1 MKNKKNGFTTI
12 ELITT
17 FALTLVIVVL
27 LLQVIVV
34 LKDVYINKVVVNSLR
49 VKQAVMTE
57 KIMDD
62 FDNKNLEG
70 TAGCLGVSNC
80 ISFIWEDGTVTELK
94 IDKTKN
100 TFSYADYVTELTGGS
115 SFGNL
120 SVVNSAI
127 SEDKQRKF
135 ISFNFPIYSTFV
147 KGDYGIHVIYQYNPT
162 KTGINASSFGNTTDG
177 PSLFV
182 LTRDNPVKLGT
193 NQTYNEST
201 MGGYKAFYNNA
212 WNTNPTVKI
221 QYYGINGTSSTEY
234 TTFPAQTTT
243 PLVIIK
249 YTYTAPDGKV
259 YTQTRNVI
267 YTDYAY
273 DYTGSVQTFVAP
285 ASGYYKFQAW
295 GAQGGGNNGGKGG
308 YTSGVIKLSAKETIY
323 VYVGQNSNYTSGSC
337 YESNANSTFNG
348 YMQGSCAGGGGATD
362 FRLINGNWNDKN
374 SLVSRIMVAGGGGG
388 YYDGYSGYGGV
399 GGGLIG
405 QSGTG
410 IGTTTGFKAGT
421 GGNQI
426 VSSSTGSQTASFGVA
441 GRSTTIGGGGYYGGD
456 GGYGGQAGGGSS
468 YISGN
473 TGCIAIKSATDT
485 SPKSGCTTGTT
496 DINCSIHYSGKSF
509 TNTTIISGNETMP
522 NHDETSTM
530 VGNTSNGYAKI
541 TYIGATNV
549 MKSNESISYAYQGAP
564 QLFTAPVAG
573 YYKLETWGAQG
584 GSIDTTYI
592 GGYGGYSSGIVYLNS
607 LENLYIYVGENKKDL
622 SIGQAGSGNCASVV
636 SGGYSNGG
644 SAHACDYT
652 TAGSGGGATYAV
664 LNNYGFLSNYSSHKT
679 DIIIVSGGGGGAGY
693 NSYYKKGY
701 SGGSGGGT
709 FGTNSSL
716 LSTKFGQGEDG
727 GSYSSAGGGG
737 YYGGLYG
744 SGLYSSTISSGGG
757 SGYIGNSLLISGST
771 LTKHMTCYNCTTS
784 TDTSTKTNT
793 TTNVSATPIADYA
806 KIGNGYARITYIGTT
821 N

>member
-1 MKNKKNGFTTI
+1 MFYLYIKYDKIKIYSIGVAFMYNISKNTTSNSVRNLSSGFTTI

-17 FALTLVIVVL
+17 FGLTLVIVVL

-49 VKQAVMTE
+49 VKQAVMVE

-70 TAGCLGVSNC
+70 TAGCVGVSNC

-221 QYYGINGTSSTEY
+221 QYYGINGTNSTEY
-234 TTFPAQTTT
+234 TTFPAQSTT

-295 GAQGGGNNGGKGG
+295 GAQGGSYTTVGGKGA
-308 YTSGVIKLSAKETIY
+308 YTSGVIYLAAKENIY
-323 VYVGQNSNYTSGSC
+323 VYVGQSVNQASTSYNGGGAPGGSYNSM
-337 YESNANSTFNG
+337 A
-348 YMQGSCAGGGGATD
+348 GGGATD
-362 FRLINGNWNDKN
+362 FRLTSGNWNDSK
-374 SLVSRIMVAGGGGG
+374 SLASRIMVAGGGAGSDLYISGSNGG
-388 YYDGYSGYGGV
+388 FGGSLIGGSGGIYRSNTTYAYTVAQGGTQIAGGNPGIGV
-399 GGGLIG
+399 ASTGNGSFGIGGSSNNSHGSGGGIVG
-405 QSGTG
+405 S
-410 IGTTTGFKAGT
+410 TTTKNFPNSGVANNNPSG
-421 GGNQI
+421 
-426 VSSSTGSQTASFGVA
+426 GSQTAGGGGGGNLD
-441 GRSTTIGGGGYYGGD
+441 GRSAISWLNGKYGIGGGYLIT
-456 GGYGGQAGGGSS
+456 Q
-468 YISGN
+468 
-473 TGCIAIKSATDT
+473 
-485 SPKSGCTTGTT
+485 
-496 DINCSIHYSGKSF
+496 
-509 TNTTIISGNETMP
+509 
-522 NHDETSTM
+522 
-530 VGNTSNGYAKI
+530 SN
-541 TYIGATNV
+541 
-549 MKSNESISYAYQGAP
+549 
-564 QLFTAPVAG
+564 
-573 YYKLETWGAQG
+573 
-584 GSIDTTYI
+584 
-592 GGYGGYSSGIVYLNS
+592 
-607 LENLYIYVGENKKDL
+607 
-622 SIGQAGSGNCASVV
+622 V
-636 SGGYSNGG
+636 S
-644 SAHACDYT
+644 
-652 TAGSGGGATYAV
+652 
-664 LNNYGFLSNYSSHKT
+664 
-679 DIIIVSGGGGGAGY
+679 SGGGGGLYGGGA
-693 NSYYKKGY
+693 SW
-701 SGGSGGGT
+701 GGSG
-709 FGTNSSL
+709 
-716 LSTKFGQGEDG
+716 
-727 GSYSSAGGGG
+727 A
-737 YYGGLYG
+737 
-744 SGLYSSTISSGGG
+744 GG
-757 SGYIGNSLLISGST
+757 SGYIGNSSLLSGST

-784 TDTSTKTNT
+784 TDASTKTNT

-806 KIGNGYARITYIGTT
+806 KIGNGYAKITYIGVT